1 MITRYLKPISITSTT
16 FSDFINAIV
25 SAFVDVGFTEV
36 VTPTSG
42 ITNARA
48 VQFGNLEID
57 IYQSVSVCAFKSYL
71 HYTNEDY
78 AVFSTVLNLSGATP
92 YGCNLAFFVSG
103 DEKFIAVNVAAKT
116 EQPCKG
122 QFNFFNVITDN
133 EEICGV
139 TRKETNNS
147 MTTEFC
153 STNRYPVLLQP
164 KRTYSKEENLF
175 FLDEGIPSINNN
187 NGRFIMDL
195 PYLVTLGGAERSYT
209 YTMSN
214 GDNYY
219 CLIDNIAV
227 KFDTTVFPQT
237 GT

>member
-1 MITRYLKPISITSTT
+1 MITRYLKPISIISTYS
-16 FSDFINAIV
+16 SDFINAIA

-36 VTPTSG
+36 TPITSVSG
-42 ITNARA
+42 AKA
-48 VQFGNLEID
+48 VQFGNFEID
-57 IYQSVSVCAFKSYL
+57 IYQSGSVCIFQCYL
-71 HYTNEDY
+71 HYNTESYYTFTAAGQSIASTNP
-78 AVFSTVLNLSGATP
+78 FS
-92 YGCNLAFFVSG
+92 CNLCFFISD
-103 DEKFIAVNVAAKT
+103 DEKFIAVNIASKT
-116 EQPCKG
+116 EQQCKG
-122 QFNFFNVITDN
+122 QFNFFNIITDN
-133 EEICGV
+133 EEICGITKKDTNTV
-139 TRKETNNS
+139 TGEYR
-147 MTTEFC
+147 
-153 STNRYPVLLQP
+153 STNRYSVLLQP

>member
-57 IYQSVSVCAFKSYL
+57 IYQSISVCVFASYL
-71 HYTNEDY
+71 HYDAESHYTFT
-78 AVFSTVLNLSGATP
+78 AIPSVAGSAP
-92 YGCNLAFFVSG
+92 YSCILCFFAS
-103 DEKFIAVNVAAKT
+103 DDNKFIAVNVASKT
-116 EQPCKG
+116 EQLCKG
-122 QFNFFNVITDN
+122 QFNFFNIITDN
-133 EEICGV
+133 EEICGITKKDTNTV
-139 TRKETNNS
+139 TGEYR
-147 MTTEFC
+147 
-153 STNRYPVLLQP
+153 STNRYSVLLQP

>member
-36 VTPTSG
+36 TPTYNSS
-42 ITNARA
+42 AKA
-48 VQFGNLEID
+48 VQFGNFEID
-57 IYQSVSVCAFKSYL
+57 IYQSSSVCAFQGYL
-71 HYTNEDY
+71 HYNGESYCSFTT
-78 AVFSTVLNLSGATP
+78 AAPSISGATP
-92 YGCNLAFFVSG
+92 YSCTLCFFVSD

-116 EQPCKG
+116 EQLCKG
-122 QFNFFNVITDN
+122 QFNFFNIITDN
-133 EEICGV
+133 EEICGL
-139 TRKETNNS
+139 TKKTANS
-147 MTTEFC
+147 IATEFR
-153 STNRYPVLLQP
+153 SANQYSVSLQP
-164 KRTYSKEENLF
+164 KRTYNKGENVF
-175 FLDEGIPSINNN
+175 FLDEGMPSINTNN
-187 NGRFIMDL
+187 DGFVMDL

-237 GT
+237 TSGE